1 MSGEKECSICY
12 DEIGERN
19 SCVTECGHQF
29 CFKCIV
35 TALQHNNTCPC
46 CRAPFIEIADKNDDP
61 DELIE
66 EVDESDNDDSDDDE
80 NSVENDAEVEDIVV
94 RLQEKG
100 ITMLDVVSLLICRYS
115 KTRETDIGIEEQ
127 IETLHNR
134 VWDVIVEA
142 DDETLEQN
150 RMMDED
156 IDSLTLHLSRPRQTD
171 KTAILIS
178 NAISNAQLKRIH

>member
-12 DEIGERN
+12 EEVGEKN
-19 SCVTECGHQF
+19 NCVTDCGHQF

-46 CRAPFIEIADKNDDP
+46 CRATLVTVKN
-61 DELIE
+61 ENE
-66 EVDESDNDDSDDDE
+66 DESEEDESEDDDDE
-80 NSVENDAEVEDIVV
+80 SEEVVVENDAEVEDIVV

-100 ITMLDVVSLLICRYS
+100 VTMLDVVSLLIGRYS
-115 KTRETDIGIEEQ
+115 KTRETDIEIEER

-150 RMMDED
+150 RMHNED
-156 IDSLTLHLSRPRQTD
+156 ISILAIELSRPRQCNQI
-171 KTAILIS
+171 ANLIH
-178 NAISNAQLKRIH
+178 NAIRNAQIKMIH

>member
-12 DEIGERN
+12 DEVRERN
-19 SCVTECGHQF
+19 NCVTDCGHQF

-35 TALQHNNTCPC
+35 IALQHNNTCPC
-46 CRAPFIEIADKNDDP
+46 CRAPFIEIADKNDDS

-66 EVDESDNDDSDDDE
+66 EVDESDDDDDDSDDDE

-94 RLQEKG
+94 RLQENG
-100 ITMLDVVSLLICRYS
+100 ITMLDVVSLLIGRYS
-115 KTRETDIGIEEQ
+115 KTRETDIGIEER

-142 DDETLEQN
+142 DDETQEQN
-150 RMMDED
+150 IMMDED
-156 IDSLTLHLSRPRQTD
+156 INSLAIELSHKKQTN
-171 KTAILIS
+171 KTANLIS
-178 NAISNAQLKRIH
+178 NAQVKMIH